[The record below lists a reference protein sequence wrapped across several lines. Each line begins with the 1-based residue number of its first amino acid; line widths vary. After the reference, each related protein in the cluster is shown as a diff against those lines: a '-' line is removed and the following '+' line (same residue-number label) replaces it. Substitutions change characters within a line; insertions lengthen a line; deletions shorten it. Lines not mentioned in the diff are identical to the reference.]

1 MSPIAVYE
9 PTSRQGSGP
18 VVAANTGAG
27 PPGVLDKA
35 FMILGAF
42 GARDD
47 SLTLA
52 ELTRRT
58 GLPKSTIHRLLWS
71 LVAWHAIDIDDGRFR
86 LGMRLFELGELVP
99 VQRALRDVALP
110 FMQDMYEAT
119 HETVHLGVMDN
130 FDVLYVEK
138 ISGHRRA
145 GAPSR
150 VGGRLP
156 LHCTGLGKAL
166 LAFSSEAV
174 VEAVIE
180 HGLTRLSPRT
190 ITVPS
195 VFRQALAGISR
206 RGVAFDN
213 EEAKTGLS
221 CVAAPI
227 LDVNRRPVAA
237 LSVSGPTPRV
247 NMARLAPAV
256 HATSLALARAIQA
269 RT

>member
-1 MSPIAVYE
+1 
-9 PTSRQGSGP
+9 
-18 VVAANTGAG
+18 
-27 PPGVLDKA
+27 
-35 FMILGAF
+35 MILGAF

-58 GLPKSTIHRLLWS
+58 GLPKSTIHRLLGS
-71 LVAWHAIDIDDGRFR
+71 LVELRAIDTADGRFR

-110 FMQDMYEAT
+110 FMQDLYEAT
-119 HETVHLGVMDN
+119 HETVHLGVMDG
-130 FDVLYVEK
+130 FDILYVEK

-166 LAFSSEAV
+166 LAFSPEEV
-174 VEAVIE
+174 VERVID
-180 HGLTRLSPRT
+180 HGLPALSPRT

-195 VFRQALAGISR
+195 VFRQTLLAIRR

-221 CVAAPI
+221 CAAAPI
-227 LDVNRRPVAA
+227 LDADRAPIAA
-237 LSVSGPTPRV
+237 VSVTGPNPRV
-247 NMARLAPAV
+247 NLARLAPAV
-256 HATSLALARAIQA
+256 HATSLALTRAIQV
-269 RT
+269 RS

>member
-1 MSPIAVYE
+1 
-9 PTSRQGSGP
+9 
-18 VVAANTGAG
+18 
-27 PPGVLDKA
+27 
-35 FMILGAF
+35 MILGAF

-58 GLPKSTIHRLLWS
+58 GLPKSTIHRLLGS
-71 LVAWHAIDIDDGRFR
+71 LVELGAIDTADGRFR

-110 FMQDMYEAT
+110 FMQDLYEAT
-119 HETVHLGVMDN
+119 HETVHLGVMDG
-130 FDVLYVEK
+130 FDILYVEK

-150 VGGRLP
+150 VDGRLP
-156 LHCTGLGKAL
+156 LHRTGLGKAL
-166 LAFSSEAV
+166 LAFSPEEV
-174 VEAVIE
+174 VERVID
-180 HGLTRLSPRT
+180 HGLPALSPRT

-195 VFRQALAGISR
+195 VFRQTLLAIRR

-221 CVAAPI
+221 CAAAPI
-227 LDVNRRPVAA
+227 LDADRAPIAA
-237 LSVSGPTPRV
+237 VSVTGPTPRV
-247 NMARLAPAV
+247 NLARLAPAV
-256 HATSLALARAIQA
+256 HATSLALTRAIQV
-269 RT
+269 RS